1 MALFYGENIPT
12 DELGMISTET
22 AFWDIDRK

>member
-1 MALFYGENIPT
+1 MAVFYGENIPT
-12 DELGMISTET
+12 DEFGMISTEP